1 MKLHVHEVKAIVDT
15 LEQEHEK
22 RFGKK
27 DSEGL
32 TKEERTKLVE
42 KNKRIRKEIQSLSL
56 ETRRELAIYGN
67 GIWFDWHKNE
77 KGVLRSEKDTLEG
90 FPKKEKK
97 PNLLLEGIRAIRK
110 KYCPKIT
117 WFD

>member
-15 LEQEHEK
+15 
-22 RFGKK
+22 
-27 DSEGL
+27 
-32 TKEERTKLVE
+32 
-42 KNKRIRKEIQSLSL
+42 L